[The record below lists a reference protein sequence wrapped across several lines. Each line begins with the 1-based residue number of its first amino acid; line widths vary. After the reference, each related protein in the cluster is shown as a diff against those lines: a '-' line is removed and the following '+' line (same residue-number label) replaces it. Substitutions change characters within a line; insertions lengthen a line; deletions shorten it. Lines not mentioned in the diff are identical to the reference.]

1 MVKFL
6 VVNAPS
12 AYNIILGRPS
22 LNIFRAI
29 ASTYHMK
36 LKFPTP
42 DGVGEATG
50 DERMA
55 RECYANTLKRSREK
69 LGKNPMNEKGKRK
82 LTEANYKAGD
92 PPEDVSERTK
102 TNRVEAVEE
111 LKIIDLSENGERTTK
126 IGTSMRP
133 STEEQLIR
141 FLKENQEVFAW
152 TMTDLHGISPDVIT
166 HRLNVDPNAKPV
178 KQKKRMFGVE
188 RSIAIKE
195 EVDKLL
201 EANYIRPVQY
211 PEWLANVVLVPKPNG
226 NGAFALT
233 SQT

>member
-6 VVNAPS
+6 VVKAPS
-12 AYNIILGRPS
+12 AYNIILGRPG
-22 LNIFRAI
+22 LNTFRAV

-42 DGVGEATG
+42 DGIGEATG

-141 FLKENQEVFAW
+141 FLKENQEVRLDHDRPAW
-152 TMTDLHGISPDVIT
+152 DLTECHYSPTQRRSQRKTRETKKKDVWGGEE
-166 HRLNVDPNAKPV
+166 HRD
-178 KQKKRMFGVE
+178 KRRG
-188 RSIAIKE
+188 R
-195 EVDKLL
+195 
-201 EANYIRPVQY
+201 
-211 PEWLANVVLVPKPNG
+211 
-226 NGAFALT
+226 
-233 SQT
+233 